1 MDYRKVRLV
10 LSYSY
15 YDYRVLLY
23 IPYFS
28 PIGKLKLGK
37 PNDKPEFNT
46 ISWFAMLFSAGMGI
60 GLVFYGAAEPM
71 AHFATPPTADPKTT
85 EAYTEALRSTFFHWG
100 FHAWA
105 VYGVVAL
112 ALAYSQ
118 FRKGEPGLLSRTLR
132 PLLGDKVEGPIGILL
147 TFYLYLRQS
156 LG

>member
-1 MDYRKVRLV
+1 MLPIILKCGLQKVRLV

-85 EAYTEALRSTFFHWG
+85 
-100 FHAWA
+100 
-105 VYGVVAL
+105 
-112 ALAYSQ
+112 
-118 FRKGEPGLLSRTLR
+118 
-132 PLLGDKVEGPIGILL
+132 
-147 TFYLYLRQS
+147 
-156 LG
+156 

>member
-1 MDYRKVRLV
+1 M
-10 LSYSY
+10 
-15 YDYRVLLY
+15 
-23 IPYFS
+23 
-28 PIGKLKLGK
+28 
-37 PNDKPEFNT
+37 
-46 ISWFAMLFSAGMGI
+46 
-60 GLVFYGAAEPM
+60 FYGAAEPM

-132 PLLGDKVEGPIGILL
+132 PLLGDKVEGPIGIFIDVLSVFA
-147 TFYLYLRQS
+147 TIV
-156 LG
+156 G

>member
-1 MDYRKVRLV
+1 TNNIKMWITEKLGW
-10 LSYSY
+10 Y
-15 YDYRVLLY
+15 YLILTTIIVFFCIFL
-23 IPYFS
+23 IFS

-132 PLLGDKVEGPIGILL
+132 PLLG
-147 TFYLYLRQS
+147 
-156 LG
+156 